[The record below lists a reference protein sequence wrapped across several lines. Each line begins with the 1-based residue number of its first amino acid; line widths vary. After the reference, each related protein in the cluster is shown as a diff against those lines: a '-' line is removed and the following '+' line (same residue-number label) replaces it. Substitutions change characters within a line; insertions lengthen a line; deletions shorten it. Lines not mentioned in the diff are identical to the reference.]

1 MTTFALRMAASAFSR
16 LMPHLFPGD
25 GNEHGA
31 ILSVGMARS
40 GDHVR
45 LLVRD
50 VFLAR
55 DGIDY
60 VPGRFG
66 YRALSGDFIARVS
79 DHCYRERLGYL
90 AVHCHGGRDS
100 VVFSDVDLASHKRGY
115 PALLDITDGGPVGAL
130 VFAENAVAGEI
141 WTREGVF
148 PLEGLTVVG
157 ANHRRLYQSPRKAPA
172 AVQEMFHRQ
181 SLIFGAA
188 GQAILRH
195 ATVGIIGLGGVG
207 SLVSEWLGHL
217 GVGRIIAVDFDRI
230 DPSNRSR
237 VVGATRSDARE
248 FLRNSR
254 WAWVRRLAERSAA
267 YKVDVAKCVARRAN
281 PDIVY
286 EAIVG
291 DVVDG
296 AVANRLKEA
305 DFLFLC
311 ADSAQSRLV
320 FNALVHQYL
329 IPGVQVGSK
338 VPVDRQSGEVGDIFV
353 VSRPVIPHSGGGC
366 LRCNGLISA
375 ARLQEEALSIAE
387 RDRQRYVDDPQVHA
401 PSVITLN
408 ALAAGQAVNDFA
420 MGFLGLQEDAAP
432 GYLMH
437 YVRERRWVPTMCQ
450 ADGGCLHCGASP
462 NSIYARGDRAELPCR
477 ERVTPATGAQD
488 VVDRGHAAP
497 SSPVIHIPQGVRNEQ
512 GPRSNGVSSRGRPVG
527 Q

>member
-1 MTTFALRMAASAFSR
+1 MTTFSLRMAASPFNR
-16 LMPHLFPGD
+16 LMAHLFPGD
-25 GNEHGA
+25 GDEHGA
-31 ILSVGMARS
+31 ILTTGIARS

-55 DGIDY
+55 EGIDY

-66 YRALSGDFIARVS
+66 YRALSGDFVARVS

-100 VVFSDVDLASHKRGY
+100 VAFSEVDLASHKRGY
-115 PALLDITDGGPVGAL
+115 PALLDITGGGPVGAL

-141 WTREGVF
+141 WARDGVS
-148 PLEGLTVVG
+148 PLDGLTVVG

-188 GQAILRH
+188 GQAILRN

-207 SLVSEWLGHL
+207 SLVSEWLSHL

-237 VVGATRSDARE
+237 VVGSSRWDARE
-248 FLRNSR
+248 VFRGSR

-267 YKVDVAKCVARRAN
+267 YKVNVAKRVARRAN
-281 PDIVY
+281 PDIAY
-286 EAIVG
+286 DAIVG

-296 AVANRLKEA
+296 AVASRLKET

-353 VSRPVIPHSGGGC
+353 ASRPVVPHPGGGC
-366 LRCNGLISA
+366 LQCNGLISPV
-375 ARLQEEALSIAE
+375 RLQEEALSSAE
-387 RDRQRYVDDPQVHA
+387 RDRQRYIDDSQVHA

-408 ALAAGQAVNDFA
+408 ALAAAQAVNDFA
-420 MGFLGLQEDAAP
+420 MGFLGLQESATP

-437 YVRERRWVPTMCQ
+437 YTRERRWVPTACR
-450 ADGGCLHCGASP
+450 ADIGCLHCGTS
-462 NSIYARGDRAELPCR
+462 SQSTHARGDGAELPCR
-477 ERVTPATGAQD
+477 QARSSATA
-488 VVDRGHAAP
+488 
-497 SSPVIHIPQGVRNEQ
+497 ST
-512 GPRSNGVSSRGRPVG
+512 
-527 Q
+527 

>member
-1 MTTFALRMAASAFSR
+1 MTTFSLRMSESAFNR

-25 GNEHGA
+25 VDEHGA
-31 ILSVGMARS
+31 VLSVGVSQS

-55 DGIDY
+55 DGVDY

-66 YRALSGDFIARVS
+66 YRALSGDFVARVS
-79 DHCYRERLGYL
+79 NHCYRERLGYL

-100 VVFSDVDLASHKRGY
+100 VAFSDVDLASHRRGY
-115 PALLDITDGGPVGAL
+115 PALLDITNGGPVGAL
-130 VFAENAVAGEI
+130 VFAENAVAGAV
-141 WTREGVF
+141 WTGEGVF
-148 PLEGLTVVG
+148 PLADLTVVG
-157 ANHRRLYQSPRKAPA
+157 ANHRRLYQSPRKAPT

-188 GQAILRH
+188 GQTILQN

-207 SLVSEWLGHL
+207 SLVSEWLSHL

-230 DPSNRSR
+230 EPSNRSR
-237 VVGATRSDARE
+237 VVGATHWDARE
-248 FLRNSR
+248 FPLGSR
-254 WAWVRRLAERSAA
+254 WPWVQRLTRQSAA
-267 YKVDVAKCVARRAN
+267 YKVDVAKRVARRAN

-291 DVVDG
+291 NVVDG
-296 AVANRLKEA
+296 AVARRFKEA
-305 DFLFLC
+305 DFLFLS

-338 VPVDRQSGEVGDIFV
+338 IAVDRQSGAIGDIFV
-353 VSRPVIPHSGGGC
+353 VSRPVVPQPGWGC
-366 LRCNGLISA
+366 LQCNGLISA
-375 ARLQEEALSIAE
+375 AQLQEEALSPEE

-408 ALAAGQAVNDFA
+408 ALAAGQAVNDFV
-420 MGFLGLQEDAAP
+420 MGFLGLQEDAAQ

-437 YVRERRWVPTMCQ
+437 YARERRWVPTMCQ
-450 ADGGCLHCGASP
+450 ADDNCLHCGALETS
-462 NSIYARGDRAELPCR
+462 NYARGDRGELPCR
-477 ERVTPATGAQD
+477 
-488 VVDRGHAAP
+488 DRIV
-497 SSPVIHIPQGVRNEQ
+497 PVITIKTSWV
-512 GPRSNGVSSRGRPVG
+512 GPSRPVRLDESFLSRSSE
-527 Q
+527 